1 MGTTKCRHKQ
11 AALGHGQWGQS
22 AAQLFLHIQFE
33 HANQLGNWV
42 GEQSCGGSLAIR
54 GHIQKQFPTWFDGLA
69 DGTWNMQMPQIALR
83 LPPMGAHL
91 AKKDRLEW
99 QHACYRQQDGGVIG
113 HQGRACDPCVPLALV
128 ELQEGLSDILTAHGP
143 DGLCRCHWC
152 CLCMTS
158 LHVELDAQTLAT
170 PLCEA

>member
-83 LPPMGAHL
+83 FPPLGHGNRLSSPACHWTTL
-91 AKKDRLEW
+91 SICPRTSKKDA
-99 QHACYRQQDGGVIG
+99 QHT
-113 HQGRACDPCVPLALV
+113 HQFVGSTHGFLGC
-128 ELQEGLSDILTAHGP
+128 LQH
-143 DGLCRCHWC
+143 RN
-152 CLCMTS
+152 M
-158 LHVELDAQTLAT
+158 AQEKV
-170 PLCEA
+170 CSG